1 MNVPAFTIKDDNG
14 KELLSTKL
22 TGGGLGKYLKAAA
35 SLRSV
40 VPLARVFSKPLTEV
54 SGAREL
60 ALAVEQDV
68 PIGEGK
74 ELSISAGAGAKL
86 GVHEAGSE
94 IFEGT
99 DLQAPVTIPNGTTY
113 TSLQLE
119 ALIKAALTGTTGK
132 IGFGF
137 SAGTAFRYAYF
148 HPFDTVGDELK
159 VADAL
164 KVMFSAAVFPSD
176 AEDLRQLA
184 VGAFVSVAGEGE
196 LTISGEATLSSAANL
211 LATPGLPI
219 IGTAAVTAGASVN
232 VGAQWTVS
240 GEFEMRVSRADAST
254 LHVAF
259 FRRRGRSLTVSAKAS
274 AGVTATVRGKDML
287 AALMRAIS
295 PDPEVDLLTLVNAG
309 LDDEAIGAIQDA
321 VAASIDRSLT
331 LSAQLQVSSLRDDQ
345 ALFAYDVDIDRLDD
359 AGKAALGEAM
369 HGRLTKIGEAPAGG
383 AIRLVSSAARQ
394 LRERKTSWR
403 INMLGILNVA
413 SFVELVREGTVLF
426 DPVSGALTAAD
437 KVSARRIRVKEVPLA
452 SHPEKLRKL
461 LFESLLITAAYRA
474 SRALGT
480 TLTLTAD
487 QTYLEQRGRTKRQ
500 DLEDHYRAL
509 IALGL
514 CDERERDLRLATDT
528 EFGASTFVIEN
539 SFSAAACDAMFLDA
553 DGTPHSLEHYEDIGR
568 RSLLALIP
576 ATDPNRSFRRVAL
589 ESDTMWAR
597 VRMAGAAIDTVL
609 PGQIRDNPLRLA
621 VVRGDVVTILW
632 WAKAMSRA
640 ATELVATRT
649 FIGQRDAASLAADPA
664 FTKARA
670 RLSEALEKIVATT
683 EARFDDPWDVL
694 AMDAAAARL
703 GRLESLIISTRV
715 AVAYKEPEALPAPS
729 PAPASR
735 GMRTVPGPADAVR
748 DWTADEREVF
758 TRHVVNL
765 RGGKLSTTGTFSSS
779 PDQVAKIFNEF
790 IPEYAAK
797 QKGQPAR
804 VLFFAHGGLTEEQE
818 GLIAVLRRRRFFEMN
833 GVYPVYFVWET
844 GLNETVRDI
853 VGAAIP
859 KRGERG
865 APTDFAI
872 EKAARNGGKQV
883 WSQMKKSAQ
892 KAADP
897 DGGAR
902 LVAEL
907 AGKLWKAT
915 RGTVEFHALGHSAGA
930 IFHAFFLPL
939 LVAQKPAGVPPVD
952 VRTLHFLAPASTD
965 GSVQEAAEDPDW
977 PGAADHQPDAV
988 HHDRRAGTGRQL
1000 DSCLRQVAAL
1010 SGDQRVRRRRTDA
1023 DPGSAEEPE
1032 TGPAADPLLR
1042 SRRHREG
1049 RRHRL
1054 LPDGRRGAAQR
1065 AVAIDQ
1071 ARRIRQRHRDD
1082 DERHPARARRLRCK
1096 AGGRLLRRERGGI
1109 RARAGGKRAAGLGRQ
1124 GSTRSGGR
1132 ATKSAKSASRSR
1144 RRA

>member
-1 MNVPAFTIKDDNG
+1 MNVPVFTIKDDNG
-14 KELLSTKL
+14 KELLSTNL
-22 TGGGLGKYLKAAA
+22 SGGGLGKYLKAAA

-40 VPLARVFSKPLTEV
+40 VPLARVFSKPLTEA

-68 PIGEGK
+68 PVGEGK
-74 ELSISAGAGAKL
+74 ELSISAGAGARL

-99 DLQAPVTIPNGTTY
+99 DLQAAVTIPNGTTY

-119 ALIKAALTGTTGK
+119 ALIKAALAGTKGS

-137 SAGTAFRYAYF
+137 SAGTAFRYSYF
-148 HPFDTVGDELK
+148 HPFDTVGDGMK
-159 VADAL
+159 VGDAM
-164 KVMFSAAVFPSD
+164 KTMFSSAVFPSD
-176 AEDLRQLA
+176 ADDLGRLA

-196 LTISGEATLSSAANL
+196 LTISGEATLSSSANL

-219 IGTAAVTAGASVN
+219 VGTIALTHGASVS

-240 GEFEMRVSRADAST
+240 GEFEMRVSRADART

-259 FRRRGRSLTVSAKAS
+259 YRRRGRSLSVSAKAS
-274 AGVTATVRGKDML
+274 AGLTASIRGRDML
-287 AALMRAIS
+287 ATLMRAIS
-295 PDPEVDLLTLVNAG
+295 SDPETDLLTLVNAG
-309 LDDEAIGAIQDA
+309 LEDDSILAIQDA
-321 VAASIDRSLT
+321 IQASIDRSLT
-331 LSAQLQVSSLRDDQ
+331 VSAQLQVSALREDE
-345 ALFAYDVDIDRLDD
+345 AVFAYEVDIDRLDD
-359 AGKAALGEAM
+359 AGKAALGEAL
-369 HGRLTKIGEAPAGG
+369 HGRLAKIGEAPAGG
-383 AIRLVSSAARQ
+383 AIRMVSSAARQ
-394 LRERKTSWR
+394 LRERKTSWK
-403 INMLGILNVA
+403 INLLGILNVA

-437 KVSARRIRVKEVPLA
+437 KVSARRIRVKEMPLA
-452 SHPEKLRKL
+452 SDAEKLRKL
-461 LFESLLITAAYRA
+461 LFESLMITAAYRA

-480 TLTLTAD
+480 ALTLTAD

-514 CDERERDLRLATDT
+514 CDERERDARLSTET

-539 SFSAAACDAMFLDA
+539 RFDAAACDAMFLDA
-553 DGTPHSLEHYEDIGR
+553 DGTPHPVEHYEAIGR

-576 ATDPNRSFRRVAL
+576 ATDPARAYRRVAL

-640 ATELVATRT
+640 ATALVATRT

-664 FTKARA
+664 FTKARNS
-670 RLSEALEKIVATT
+670 LSEALGKVVATT

-703 GRLESLIISTRV
+703 GRLESMIISTRV
-715 AVAYKEPEALPAPS
+715 AAAYKEADALAAPAA
-729 PAPASR
+729 APASR
-735 GMRTVPGPADAVR
+735 GMRTVPGDAEAVR
-748 DWTADEREVF
+748 DWTAEERDVF
-758 TRHVVNL
+758 ARHVVNL
-765 RGGKLSTTGTFSSS
+765 RNGKLSTTGTFSSS
-779 PDQVAKIFNEF
+779 AEQVAKIFNEC

-804 VLFFAHGGLTEEQE
+804 VLFFAHGGLTEEGE
-818 GLIAVLRRRRFFEMN
+818 GLLAVLRRRRFFEMN
-833 GVYPVYFVWET
+833 GIYPVYFVWET
-844 GLNETVRDI
+844 GLKETIQDI
-853 VGAAIP
+853 VGAALP

-865 APTDFAI
+865 APTDMAI
-872 EKAARNGGKQV
+872 EKLARNGGKQV

-897 DGGAR
+897 DGGSR

-915 RGTVEFHALGHSAGA
+915 RGTIEFHALGHSAGA
-930 IFHAFFLPL
+930 VFHAFFLPL

-952 VRTLHFLAPASTD
+952 VRSFHLLAPASTTD
-965 GSVQEAAEDPDW
+965 LFKKRLKPLIGS
-977 PGAADHQPDAV
+977 GQPITSLTIYTMTDELEQDDSSIRAYGKSLLYLVTNAFEDAV
-988 HHDRRAGTGRQL
+988 PTPLLGLQKSLKQDLPLIRFFGLAGTEK
-1000 DSCLRQVAAL
+1000 VADIVFSTTADGVPL
-1010 SGDQRVRRRRTDA
+1010 NARSQSTRHGGFDNDIETMTSVVRRVLDVGDA
-1023 DPGSAEEPE
+1023 TPVVDYFEESVPGFERAPVGTAPSA
-1032 TGPAADPLLR
+1032 AA
-1042 SRRHREG
+1042 
-1049 RRHRL
+1049 
-1054 LPDGRRGAAQR
+1054 
-1065 AVAIDQ
+1065 
-1071 ARRIRQRHRDD
+1071 
-1082 DERHPARARRLRCK
+1082 PARARKSTAKPRK
-1096 AGGRLLRRERGGI
+1096 TSKSPARRQR
-1109 RARAGGKRAAGLGRQ
+1109 
-1124 GSTRSGGR
+1124 
-1132 ATKSAKSASRSR
+1132 
-1144 RRA
+1144 

>member
-113 TSLQLE
+113 TSVQLE
-119 ALIKAALTGTTGK
+119 ALIKASLSGTTGK

-176 AEDLRQLA
+176 AEDLKQLA

-254 LHVAF
+254 LRVAF

-287 AALMRAIS
+287 ATLMRAIS

-345 ALFAYDVDIDRLDD
+345 ALFAYEVDIDRLDD
-359 AGKAALGEAM
+359 AGKSALGEAM
-369 HGRLTKIGEAPAGG
+369 HGRLTKIGDAPAGG

-413 SFVELVREGTVLF
+413 SFVELVREGTVLY

-514 CDERERDLRLATDT
+514 CDERERDLRLGTET
-528 EFGASTFVIEN
+528 EFGESTFVIEN
-539 SFSAAACDAMFLDA
+539 SFSAAACDAMFLGA
-553 DGTPHSLEHYEDIGR
+553 DGTPHSLEHYEAIGR

-576 ATDPNRSFRRVAL
+576 TTDPNRSYRRVAL
-589 ESDTMWAR
+589 ESDAMWAR
-597 VRMAGAAIDTVL
+597 VRMAGAAIGTVL

-694 AMDAAAARL
+694 AMDGAAARL

-735 GMRTVPGPADAVR
+735 GMRTMPAAADAVR
-748 DWTADEREVF
+748 DWTAEEREVF

-804 VLFFAHGGLTEEQE
+804 VLFFAHGGLTEEEE

-833 GVYPVYFVWET
+833 GIYPVYFVWET

-853 VGAAIP
+853 VGGAIP

-865 APTDFAI
+865 APTDLAI

-939 LVAQKPAGVPPVD
+939 LVAQKPAGVAPVD
-952 VRTLHFLAPASTD
+952 VRTLHLLAPASTTD
-965 GSVQEAAEDPDW
+965 LFKKRLKTLIG
-977 PGAADHQPDAV
+977 PGQPITSLTLYTMTDELEQDDSSIRAYGKSLLYLVTNAFEDAV
-988 HHDRRAGTGRQL
+988 PTPILGLQKNLKQDLPLIRFFGLAGTEKVADIVFSQTADAAPLNARSQSIKHGGFDNDIATMTSVIRRVL
-1000 DSCLRQVAAL
+1000 DVSDAKPVVDYFEESVAGFEKPPVGTAPPA
-1010 SGDQRVRRRRTDA
+1010 SAGKGARGAGGGRRR
-1023 DPGSAEEPE
+1023 
-1032 TGPAADPLLR
+1032 
-1042 SRRHREG
+1042 
-1049 RRHRL
+1049 
-1054 LPDGRRGAAQR
+1054 
-1065 AVAIDQ
+1065 
-1071 ARRIRQRHRDD
+1071 
-1082 DERHPARARRLRCK
+1082 
-1096 AGGRLLRRERGGI
+1096 
-1109 RARAGGKRAAGLGRQ
+1109 
-1124 GSTRSGGR
+1124 
-1132 ATKSAKSASRSR
+1132 SAKSASRSR

>member
-1 MNVPAFTIKDDNG
+1 MNVPVFTIKDDNG
-14 KELLSTKL
+14 KELLSSNL
-22 TGGGLGKYLKAAA
+22 SGGGLGKYLKAAA

-68 PIGEGK
+68 PVGEGK
-74 ELSISAGAGAKL
+74 ELSISAGAGARL

-99 DLQAPVTIPNGTTY
+99 DLQAAVTIPNGTTY

-119 ALIKAALTGTTGK
+119 ALIKAALAGTKGS

-137 SAGTAFRYAYF
+137 SAGTAFRYSYF
-148 HPFDTVGDELK
+148 HPFDTVGDEMK
-159 VADAL
+159 VGDAM
-164 KVMFSAAVFPSD
+164 KAMFSSAVFPSD
-176 AEDLRQLA
+176 ADDLGRLA

-196 LTISGEATLSSAANL
+196 LTISGEATLSSATNL

-219 IGTAAVTAGASVN
+219 VGTVALTAGASVS
-232 VGAQWTVS
+232 VGAEWSVS
-240 GEFEMRVSRADAST
+240 GEFEMRVSRTDART

-259 FRRRGRSLTVSAKAS
+259 YRRRGRSLSVSAKAS
-274 AGVTATVRGKDML
+274 AGLTATIRGRDML
-287 AALMRAIS
+287 ATLMRAIS
-295 PDPEVDLLTLVNAG
+295 SDPETDLLTLVNAG
-309 LDDEAIGAIQDA
+309 LEDESIEAIQGAIQ
-321 VAASIDRSLT
+321 ASIDRSLT
-331 LSAQLQVSSLRDDQ
+331 VSAQLQVSALRENESV
-345 ALFAYDVDIDRLDD
+345 FAYDVDIDRLDA
-359 AGKAALGEAM
+359 AGKAALGEAL
-369 HGRLTKIGEAPAGG
+369 HGRLAKIGDAPAGG
-383 AIRLVSSAARQ
+383 AIRMVSSAVRQ
-394 LRERKTSWR
+394 LRERKTSWK
-403 INMLGILNVA
+403 INLLGILNVA
-413 SFVELVREGTVLF
+413 SFVELVREGTVLY

-437 KVSARRIRVKEVPLA
+437 KVSARRIRVKEMPLA
-452 SHPEKLRKL
+452 SDAEKLRKL
-461 LFESLLITAAYRA
+461 LFESLMITAAYRA

-480 TLTLTAD
+480 ALTLTAD

-514 CDERERDLRLATDT
+514 CDERERDARLSTET

-539 SFSAAACDAMFLDA
+539 SFDAAACDAMFLDA
-553 DGTPHSLEHYEDIGR
+553 DGTPHPVEHYEAIGR

-576 ATDPNRSFRRVAL
+576 ATDPARAYRRVAF

-664 FTKARA
+664 FTKARN
-670 RLSEALEKIVATT
+670 RLSEALGKVVATT

-703 GRLESLIISTRV
+703 GRLEGMIISTRV
-715 AVAYKEPEALPAPS
+715 AAAYKEADALVAPA
-729 PAPASR
+729 APASR
-735 GMRTVPGPADAVR
+735 GMRTIPGDAEAVR
-748 DWTADEREVF
+748 DWTAEERDVF
-758 TRHVVNL
+758 ARHVVNL
-765 RGGKLSTTGTFSSS
+765 RNGKLSTTGTFSSS
-779 PDQVAKIFNEF
+779 AEQVAKIFNEF

-804 VLFFAHGGLTEEQE
+804 VLFYAHGGLVEEDE
-818 GLIAVLRRRRFFEMN
+818 GLLAVLGRRRFWEMN
-833 GVYPVYFVWET
+833 GIYPVYFVWET
-844 GLNETVRDI
+844 GLRETVQDI
-853 VGAAIP
+853 VGAALP

-865 APTDFAI
+865 APTDMAI
-872 EKAARNGGKQV
+872 EKLARNGGKQV

-897 DGGAR
+897 DGGSR
-902 LVAEL
+902 MVAEL

-915 RGTVEFHALGHSAGA
+915 RGTIEFHALGHSAGA

-939 LVAQKPAGVPPVD
+939 LVAQKPAGVPAVD
-952 VRTLHFLAPASTD
+952 VRSLHFLAPASTTELFKKRLKPLI
-965 GSVQEAAEDPDW
+965 GSGQSITSLTMYTMTDELEQDDSSIRAYGKSLLYLVTNAFE
-977 PGAADHQPDAV
+977 DAV
-988 HHDRRAGTGRQL
+988 PTPLLGLQMNLKKDLPLIRFFGLAGTEK
-1000 DSCLRQVAAL
+1000 VADIVF
-1010 SGDQRVRRRRTDA
+1010 STTGDGAPLNARSQSIRHGGFDNDIETMTSVVRRVLDVSDA
-1023 DPGSAEEPE
+1023 TPVVDYFEESVPGFARAPVG
-1032 TGPAADPLLR
+1032 TAPAA
-1042 SRRHREG
+1042 
-1049 RRHRL
+1049 
-1054 LPDGRRGAAQR
+1054 AARAKARKPAAKQR
-1065 AVAIDQ
+1065 KPA
-1071 ARRIRQRHRDD
+1071 
-1082 DERHPARARRLRCK
+1082 PARKRR
-1096 AGGRLLRRERGGI
+1096 
-1109 RARAGGKRAAGLGRQ
+1109 
-1124 GSTRSGGR
+1124 
-1132 ATKSAKSASRSR
+1132 
-1144 RRA
+1144 